1 MSKKMYAVQ
10 VPPSN
15 PDSYTFW
22 HNVIDFDTRE
32 EAIAYIKRVYGGD
45 DEGRVPLLSEVE

>member
-1 MSKKMYAVQ
+1 MKYEIL

-15 PDSYTFW
+15 PDSYQFW
-22 HNVIDFDTRE
+22 HHVIDFPTRE

-45 DEGRVPLLSEVE
+45 DEGCVSLINELED